1 MSDEPEPPKSW
12 AFEPGHKI
20 TRTGVQNRKT
30 RELIDFAKTVLDKH
44 SHVVEEFLT
53 SPNQRIRLDAWMFL
67 FKYRWGLPVAR
78 VEVDMHA
85 AARRLAED
93 AGVPLDVLLATAKQL
108 VDEQE
113 MAPLDTGDEPPP
125 DA

>member
-1 MSDEPEPPKSW
+1 LSDEPNGGR
-12 AFEPGHKI
+12 FQPGNKI
-20 TRTGVQNRKT
+20 TRTGVPSRKT
-30 RELIDFAKTVLDKH
+30 RDLIEFAKTVLDKH
-44 SHVVEEFLT
+44 SHVVDEFLS

-67 FKYRWGLPVAR
+67 FKYRYGLPVAR
-78 VEVDMHA
+78 VELDMNA

-113 MAPLDTGDEPPP
+113 TARPEVGDEPPP